1 MATADLRPDPNSST
15 ALKMLRPS
23 GFAIGFLVAVLVW
36 SYWDSL
42 SHLAHRWS
50 HESDYTH
57 GPFVPLFAAFLLW
70 FRRSMLPAGPVQG
83 SWWGVLP
90 LALAGA
96 MKLGSI
102 YFFYTLMDA
111 ASLLPC
117 LAGVVLLV
125 AGWRGLHWSWPA
137 IAFLVFMIPL
147 PGAVSGMLS
156 HPLQRSATLAS
167 TYALQ
172 TLGVPAIARG
182 NVIWLTEARIGVV
195 EACNGLPMMMMFF
208 AITLGAALLV
218 RRPLWEKVL
227 ITLSAIAIGL
237 VANLIRITVTAFLHE
252 YVGSELA
259 DRVFHDLAGWLMMPL
274 ATVILGLE
282 MYVLS
287 KLLVVPERVDVVLAP
302 RSASQPPSRKRSDKQ
317 VPAASI

>member
-1 MATADLRPDPNSST
+1 MAAADVCKPLRLS
-15 ALKMLRPS
+15 AAQQALRPS
-23 GFAIGFLVAVLVW
+23 TLAGGFLAAVLIW
-36 SYWDSL
+36 SYWDA
-42 SHLAHRWS
+42 LAHLGHRWT

-57 GPFVPLFAAFLLW
+57 GPFVPLFAGFLLW
-70 FRRSMLPAGPVQG
+70 FRRDMLPGGALVG
-83 SWWGVLP
+83 SWWGL
-90 LALAGA
+90 LLLGAAGA
-96 MKLGSI
+96 MKLGAI
-102 YFFYTLMDA
+102 YYFYTLMDA

-117 LAGVVLLV
+117 LAGVALLV
-125 AGWRGLHWSWPA
+125 GGWKCLRWSWPA

-172 TLGVPAIARG
+172 TMGVPAISRG
-182 NVIWLTEARIGVV
+182 NVIWLTEAKIGVV

-208 AITLGAALLV
+208 AITLGAALLIQ
-218 RRPLWEKVL
+218 RPLWEKTL
-227 ITLSAIAIGL
+227 ITLSAIGIGL
-237 VANLIRITVTAFLHE
+237 VANVIRITVTAFLHE

-287 KLLVVPERVDVVLAP
+287 KLLIAPERHQVVI
-302 RSASQPPSRKRSDKQ
+302 ASRGHDRK
-317 VPAASI
+317 AAAERQQTTAVSV